1 MSWTEEK
8 DVLLMREMAA
18 QGIFQFKSG
27 SRERG
32 TVWQAIAKN
41 LNGHK
46 DLFHSVTSR
55 GVRDRF
61 TLILRRY
68 KAKNAE
74 ELKSTGEGSEDEL
87 SEYDL
92 LLEELTHLSEESDK
106 KANAEAESAK
116 EKISAEKELAL
127 DIRKRAMET
136 MGQTSKRTKS
146 DELQDDEIKERK
158 KRRTGGDTLAWL
170 EKKVD
175 RDFKYKE
182 LQLEEQRKEREF
194 QQRERK
200 EQMELIQKQLQ
211 MQGESQK
218 QQQQQQ
224 MMLMQ
229 QMMSIMQQQQQQLQ
243 LFTSK
248 QDKD

>member
-41 LNGHK
+41 LNVHK

-74 ELKSTGEGSEDEL
+74 ELKSTGEGREDEL

-116 EKISAEKELAL
+116 DKISAE
-127 DIRKRAMET
+127 RN
-136 MGQTSKRTKS
+136 
-146 DELQDDEIKERK
+146 
-158 KRRTGGDTLAWL
+158 WL
-170 EKKVD
+170 
-175 RDFKYKE
+175 
-182 LQLEEQRKEREF
+182 
-194 QQRERK
+194 
-200 EQMELIQKQLQ
+200 LI
-211 MQGESQK
+211 
-218 QQQQQQ
+218 
-224 MMLMQ
+224 
-229 QMMSIMQQQQQQLQ
+229 
-243 LFTSK
+243 
-248 QDKD
+248 

>member
-1 MSWTEEK
+1 VVMSWTEEK

-32 TVWQAIAKN
+32 TVWQAITKN

-55 GVRDRF
+55 GVSDRF

-74 ELKSTGEGSEDEL
+74 ELKSTGEGSED
-87 SEYDL
+87 EYDL

-146 DELQDDEIKERK
+146 DELQDNEINERK
-158 KRRTGGDTLAWL
+158 KGRTGGDTLAWL
-170 EKKVD
+170 EKKAD
-175 RDFKYKE
+175 RDLKYKE

>member
-116 EKISAEKELAL
+116 EKISAERNWLL
-127 DIRKRAMET
+127 
-136 MGQTSKRTKS
+136 
-146 DELQDDEIKERK
+146 IK
-158 KRRTGGDTLAWL
+158 
-170 EKKVD
+170 
-175 RDFKYKE
+175 
-182 LQLEEQRKEREF
+182 
-194 QQRERK
+194 RK
-200 EQMELIQKQLQ
+200 EQWKQRAKLQKEQNLMSSRTTRSRKEKNEELEGTPWRGWKKKRPEI
-211 MQGESQK
+211 
-218 QQQQQQ
+218 
-224 MMLMQ
+224 
-229 QMMSIMQQQQQQLQ
+229 
-243 LFTSK
+243 
-248 QDKD
+248 

>member
-74 ELKSTGEGSEDEL
+74 ELKSTGEGSE
-87 SEYDL
+87 YDL

-146 DELQDDEIKERK
+146 DELQDEERNEELEGTPWRGWKK
-158 KRRTGGDTLAWL
+158 KRT
-170 EKKVD
+170 E
-175 RDFKYKE
+175 
-182 LQLEEQRKEREF
+182 
-194 QQRERK
+194 
-200 EQMELIQKQLQ
+200 I
-211 MQGESQK
+211 
-218 QQQQQQ
+218 
-224 MMLMQ
+224 
-229 QMMSIMQQQQQQLQ
+229 
-243 LFTSK
+243 
-248 QDKD
+248 

>member
-8 DVLLMREMAA
+8 DILLMREMAA
-18 QGIFQFKSG
+18 QGIFQLKSG

-32 TVWQAIAKN
+32 NVWQAIAKN

-46 DLFHSVTSR
+46 DLFNSVTSR

-68 KAKNAE
+68 KARNAKE
-74 ELKSTGEGSEDEL
+74 IKSTGEGSEDKQ

-106 KANAEAESAK
+106 KANEEAESTK
-116 EKISAEKELAL
+116 EKVSAEKELAL

-136 MGQTSKRTKS
+136 IGQISKRSKY
-146 DELQDDEIKERK
+146 DVLQDDKIKERK

-170 EKKVD
+170 EKKAEQD
-175 RDFKYKE
+175 LKYKE
-182 LQLEEQRKEREF
+182 LQLEEQRKERESR
-194 QQRERK
+194 QRERK
-200 EQMELIQKQLQ
+200 EQIELLQKQIQ

-218 QQQQQQ
+218 QQQ
-224 MMLMQ
+224 
-229 QMMSIMQQQQQQLQ
+229 
-243 LFTSK
+243 
-248 QDKD
+248 

>member
-18 QGIFQFKSG
+18 RGIFQFKSG

-68 KAKNAE
+68 KAKNTK

-146 DELQDDEIKERK
+146 DELQDEERNEELEGTPCRGWKK
-158 KRRTGGDTLAWL
+158 KRTEILSTKSSSLKSK
-170 EKKVD
+170 EKK
-175 RDFKYKE
+175 
-182 LQLEEQRKEREF
+182 QEF

-229 QMMSIMQQQQQQLQ
+229 QMMSIMQQQKQQLQ

>member
-1 MSWTEEK
+1 MSWMEEK

-27 SRERG
+27 SRERS

-61 TLILRRY
+61 TPILRRY

-74 ELKSTGEGSEDEL
+74 ELKSTGEDEL

-106 KANAEAESAK
+106 KANAEDESAK

-136 MGQTSKRTKS
+136 IGQTSKRTKS

-170 EKKVD
+170 EKKAD
-175 RDFKYKE
+175 RDLKYKE

-224 MMLMQ
+224 MMRMQ

>member
-1 MSWTEEK
+1 
-8 DVLLMREMAA
+8 MREMAA

-32 TVWQAIAKN
+32 NVWQAIAKN

-46 DLFHSVTSR
+46 DLFNSVTSR

-68 KAKNAE
+68 KARNAKE
-74 ELKSTGEGSEDEL
+74 IKSTGEGSEDEQ

-92 LLEELTHLSEESDK
+92 LLEELTHLSEESDVK

-116 EKISAEKELAL
+116 EKVSAEKELAL

-136 MGQTSKRTKS
+136 IGQTSKSLRSKS

-170 EKKVD
+170 EKK
-175 RDFKYKE
+175 
-182 LQLEEQRKEREF
+182 
-194 QQRERK
+194 
-200 EQMELIQKQLQ
+200 KQNA
-211 MQGESQK
+211 
-218 QQQQQQ
+218 
-224 MMLMQ
+224 
-229 QMMSIMQQQQQQLQ
+229 I
-243 LFTSK
+243 
-248 QDKD
+248 